1 MNKVVGCTPELVTP
15 EEQARADI
23 YGLLANLFYA
33 PPPPELLNAIANA
46 RGMCDEVAESSF
58 CKSWVALRQ
67 AAADADAVRVRD
79 EYDAAF
85 ITTGQAPVMLYACFH
100 LSGRLNDRAVIA
112 LRDDLAQLG
121 IARRPA
127 AGETEDHLS
136 ALCDVMRLLI
146 AGAPGVPPAAP
157 QDQWRFFQH
166 HLQPW
171 YGRVADAV
179 ENASETHFY
188 KHVGRFARAFFDL
201 ESESLVIE

>member
-1 MNKVVGCTPELVTP
+1 VNKVVGCTPEVTP

-23 YGLLANLFYA
+23 YGLLAHLFYA
-33 PPPPELLNAIANA
+33 PPSPELLNAIANA
-46 RGMCDEVAESSF
+46 EGVCDDGAESAF
-58 CKSWVALRQ
+58 CKAWAVLQQS
-67 AAADADAVRVRD
+67 AADADAACVRD

-85 ITTGQAPVMLYACFH
+85 VTTGQAPVMLYACFH

-112 LRDDLAQLG
+112 LRDDLARLG

-157 QDQWRFFQH
+157 PQQQRFFQR

-171 YGRVADAV
+171 YGRVADAI
-179 ENASETHFY
+179 EHAPETHFY

>member
-1 MNKVVGCTPELVTP
+1 MNRVVGCTPEVTP

-33 PPPPELLNAIANA
+33 PPPPELLDAIANA
-46 RGMCDEVAESSF
+46 EGVCGGEAESAF
-58 CKSWVALRQ
+58 CKAWIALRR
-67 AAADADAVRVRD
+67 AAADADAERVRD

-85 ITTGQAPVMLYACFH
+85 ISTGQAPVMLYACFH
-100 LSGRLNDRAVIA
+100 LSGRLNDHAVIA

-121 IARRPA
+121 MARRPA

-136 ALCDVMRLLI
+136 ALCDVMRLLV
-146 AGAPGVPPAAP
+146 AGAPDVLPAAP
-157 QDQWRFFQH
+157 PDQQRFFQR

-171 YGRVADAV
+171 YGRVADAI
-179 ENASETHFY
+179 ENAPETHFY

-201 ESESLVIE
+201 EGESLVIE

>member
-1 MNKVVGCTPELVTP
+1 MAVGCTPEVTP

-33 PPPPELLNAIANA
+33 PPSPELLNAVANA
-46 RGMCDEVAESSF
+46 EGVCDDGAESAF
-58 CKSWVALRQ
+58 CKAWAGLRQ
-67 AAADADAVRVRD
+67 VAADADAVCVRD

-112 LRDDLAQLG
+112 LRDDLGRLG
-121 IARRPA
+121 ISRRPA

-136 ALCDVMRLLI
+136 ALCDVMRMLI
-146 AGAPGVPPAAP
+146 AGAPGMAPAAP
-157 QDQWRFFQH
+157 QDQHRFFQR

-171 YGRVADAV
+171 YGRVADAI
-179 ENASETHFY
+179 ENAAETHFY

-201 ESESLVIE
+201 ERESLTIE